1 MSCEPDKHSWSANRG
16 GFVACSICNEFHPDV
31 TPDQIKQALLNEK
44 HPENM
49 RLPPDPPL
57 PSALSPGDRETLT
70 ALVGVIDRH
79 TEAVVRVAEALEKVA
94 RAHTHLADRA
104 REWAERNLKWGQG

>member
-1 MSCEPDKHSWSANRG
+1 MDDDKS
-16 GFVACSICNEFHPDV
+16 
-31 TPDQIKQALLNEK
+31 
-44 HPENM
+44 
-49 RLPPDPPL
+49 LPPDPAL
-57 PSALSPGDRETLT
+57 PSSLSPGDHETLT